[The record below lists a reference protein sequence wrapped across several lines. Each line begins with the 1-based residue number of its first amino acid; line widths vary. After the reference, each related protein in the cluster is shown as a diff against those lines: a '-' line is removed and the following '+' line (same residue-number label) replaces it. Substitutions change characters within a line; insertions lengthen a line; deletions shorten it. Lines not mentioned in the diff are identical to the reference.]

1 MIKKTGVSILLYL
14 FSFYYSP
21 AQVSN
26 LEQQN
31 IPPLNKQL
39 AAKPPMGWN
48 SWDCLG
54 WGATEKEMKAA
65 ADYMAI
71 NLKHLGYEYIVAD
84 MLWYGDKAASDFEAF
99 VQETISSKPH
109 YSVDGF
115 GRLLPDPVKFPSSK
129 NGKGFKPLADYM
141 HRLGLKFGVHL
152 MRGIP
157 WQAYKNNM
165 PVKGTVIGAASIGQP
180 NNSCEWYDGIYGVD
194 MSKPGAQEY
203 YNSIFILLAEW
214 GVDFVKYDDITNV
227 AELEAISKASRICG
241 RDIVLS
247 VVPDG
252 IPDSTLKQNVH
263 MARTGYDFWDVW
275 EMLKRGFPVAA
286 TAVKESAPG
295 YWPDLDMLPIGKLGL
310 KISYKG
316 PHPRIS
322 NFNKNELHSLLT
334 LWYISRM
341 PLMIGGYLPQT
352 DPLTLKLITN
362 KEALEVNRNSTNNRQ
377 IKFKNAHIVWAAD
390 IPQSENKYV
399 AFFNQWESVKP
410 IHPGITWA
418 QLGLKGST
426 YKVRDLWNNK
436 ELGEFKNG
444 FSAPIVAHG
453 AGLFKVYKNFSI
465 NSSKKYILVR

>member
-1 MIKKTGVSILLYL
+1 MAVAFKKLFLGMLFCFLVCLSLLAQTGSAMLATV
-14 FSFYYSP
+14 
-21 AQVSN
+21 
-26 LEQQN
+26 
-31 IPPLNKQL
+31 PPLNKSL
-39 AAKPPMGWN
+39 ALKPPMGWN

-54 WGATEKEMKAA
+54 WGATETEVKTAGN
-65 ADYMAI
+65 YMAK
-71 NLKHLGYEYIVAD
+71 NLKHLGYEYIVVD

-109 YSVDGF
+109 YTLDSF
-115 GRLLPDPVKFPSSK
+115 GRLLPDPIKFLSSK
-129 NGKGFKPLADYM
+129 NGKGFKPMADYV
-141 HRLGLKFGVHL
+141 HSLGLKFGVHL

-157 WQAYKNNM
+157 WQAYEKNM
-165 PVKGTVIGAASIGQP
+165 PIKGTSIGAASIGQP

-203 YNSIFILLAEW
+203 YNSVFILLAEW

-286 TAVKESAPG
+286 TAVKESATG

-322 NFNKNELHSLLT
+322 NFNKNEMHSLLT

-352 DPLTLKLITN
+352 DLLTLKLITN
-362 KEALEVNRNSTNNRQ
+362 KEALEVNRNSKNNRQ

-399 AFFNQWESVKP
+399 AFFNQWESIEPIKP
-410 IHPGITWA
+410 SISWK
-418 QLGLKGST
+418 QLGLNGT
-426 YKVRDLWNNK
+426 HYKVKDLWNNR
-436 ELGEFKNG
+436 ELGKFKDG
-444 FSAPIVAHG
+444 FSVPIVAHG
-453 AGLFKVYKNFSI
+453 AGLYKVY
-465 NSSKKYILVR
+465 

>member
-1 MIKKTGVSILLYL
+1 MNFSLGVPAHKT
-14 FSFYYSP
+14 
-21 AQVSN
+21 
-26 LEQQN
+26 
-31 IPPLNKQL
+31 
-39 AAKPPMGWN
+39 
-48 SWDCLG
+48 
-54 WGATEKEMKAA
+54 GATEAEVKTAGN
-65 ADYMAI
+65 YMAK
-71 NLKHLGYEYIVAD
+71 NLKHLGYEYIVVD

-109 YSVDGF
+109 YTLDSF
-115 GRLLPDPVKFPSSK
+115 GRLLPDPIKFLSSK
-129 NGKGFKPLADYM
+129 NGKGFKPMADYV
-141 HRLGLKFGVHL
+141 HSLGLKFGVHL

-157 WQAYKNNM
+157 WQAYEKNM
-165 PVKGTVIGAASIGQP
+165 PIKGTSIGAASIGQP
-180 NNSCEWYDGIYGVD
+180 NNACEWYDGIYGVD

-203 YNSIFILLAEW
+203 YNSVFILLAEW
-214 GVDFVKYDDITNV
+214 GVDFVKYDDITNL
-227 AELEAISKASRICG
+227 AELEAISKASRTCG

-252 IPDSTLKQNVH
+252 IPDSILKQNVH
-263 MARTGYDFWDVW
+263 MARTGFDFWDVW

-286 TAVKESAPG
+286 TAVKEPASG

-322 NFNKNELHSLLT
+322 NFNKDELHSLLT

-377 IKFKNAHIVWAAD
+377 IKFKNAHNVWAAD

-399 AFFNQWESVKP
+399 AFFNQWESMEPIKP
-410 IHPGITWA
+410 SITWQ
-418 QLGLKGST
+418 QLGLTGNIIK
-426 YKVRDLWNNK
+426 
-436 ELGEFKNG
+436 
-444 FSAPIVAHG
+444 
-453 AGLFKVYKNFSI
+453 
-465 NSSKKYILVR
+465 